1 MWAFCYCLCNI
12 SPHSLAGGLARGCS
26 VLICT
31 LGCSPEG
38 RAHLGS
44 EINDKIMY
52 VQLAEELGKA
62 ITCTRL
68 QYSTALDSL
77 LRPLLTRMMLT
88 NSKSP
93 PEHPA
98 REGTHAEGKD
108 WNQAGDLIRKP
119 LLTHK
124 STHRRETQTT
134 ITTSAA
140 PGTYRNKRAAA
151 LQRAAL
157 VLRNGIL

>member
-1 MWAFCYCLCNI
+1 MHTWMFSRRQS
-12 SPHSLAGGLARGCS
+12 SPGLRDQWQNN
-26 VLICT
+26 V
-31 LGCSPEG
+31 
-38 RAHLGS
+38 H
-44 EINDKIMY
+44 
-52 VQLAEELGKA
+52 EELGKA

-98 REGTHAEGKD
+98 REGMRAEGKD

-157 VLRNGIL
+157 VLRNGILWTSLPKKLTDNEMRFVQLILHQCAG